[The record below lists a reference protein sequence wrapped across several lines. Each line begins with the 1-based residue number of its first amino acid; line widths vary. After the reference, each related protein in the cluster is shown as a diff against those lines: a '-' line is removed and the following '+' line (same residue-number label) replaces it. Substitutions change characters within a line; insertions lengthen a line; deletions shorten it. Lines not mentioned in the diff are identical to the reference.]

1 MTADTD
7 ASPRPSLPDQL
18 ERAAIQAAILDALK
32 AAQSGHRQDVFADML
47 SAKAAL
53 GVKSFDVKLD
63 GDVVATATIKE
74 PTDRRIVQTSD
85 TEAYEA
91 FIDYVQ
97 EHYPSE
103 VETIVQV
110 RPAFQESFLDGLE
123 PGGVDNAELFD
134 PKTGVAVPGTK
145 NLPAGEPNSWSLVFK
160 RATKGKASGKERV
173 LAAALPP
180 EAMALLGIAEPTAI
194 EAGQ

>member
-1 MTADTD
+1 MTTDTD
-7 ASPRPSLPDQL
+7 APPRPSLPEQL

-32 AAQSGHRQDVFADML
+32 KATDGHRDMVFADMMA
-47 SAKAAL
+47 AKQAL
-53 GVKSFDVKLD
+53 DVKSFDVKLD

-74 PTDRRIVQTSD
+74 PSDRRIIQTVD

-91 FIDYVQ
+91 YLDFMQ

-110 RPAFQESFLDGLE
+110 RPNFEKQFLESLTAVGE
-123 PGGVDNAELFD
+123 ELFD
-134 PKTGVAVPGTK
+134 PNTGLTVPGTK
-145 NLPAGEPNSWSLVFK
+145 NIPAGDATSWTLTFK
-160 RATKGKASGKERV
+160 RATKDKASGKERV

-180 EAMALLGIAEPTAI
+180 EAQALLGLGEPEAI
-194 EAGQ
+194 GASS